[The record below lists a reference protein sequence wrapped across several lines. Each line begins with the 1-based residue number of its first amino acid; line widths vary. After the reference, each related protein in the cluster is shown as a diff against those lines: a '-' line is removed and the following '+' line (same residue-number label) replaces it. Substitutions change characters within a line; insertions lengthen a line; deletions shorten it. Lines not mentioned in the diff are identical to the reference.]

1 MQKRILVSIASLAF
15 AAYAGS
21 LDARPQEQQELRLNR
36 ETSFVLFELMAVM
49 SESDS
54 VVSVSTI
61 IPVERKSADSGE
73 VDLQEGDVI
82 LMANGRRIAGVKDL
96 HEIYDKLRTGEPFK
110 LGVRRGE
117 ETFMRSVLKMD
128 PEKVQGGGGMIIRR
142 SETDDK
148 K

>member
-15 AAYAGS
+15 AAYSSS
-21 LDARPQEQQELRLNR
+21 LNARPQESQELRLNR

-54 VVSVSTI
+54 VVSVSAI

-96 HEIYDKLRTGEPFK
+96 HEIYDKLQTGEPFK
-110 LGVRRGE
+110 LGVRRG
-117 ETFMRSVLKMD
+117 
-128 PEKVQGGGGMIIRR
+128 RR
-142 SETDDK
+142 PS
-148 K
+148 

>member
-1 MQKRILVSIASLAF
+1 MKKWILVAVASLSL
-15 AAYAGS
+15 AACAGA
-21 LDARPQEQQELRLNR
+21 LDARPQETQELRLNR

-54 VVSVSTI
+54 VVSVIRI
-61 IPVERKSADSGE
+61 IPMQRKGADSGE

-82 LMANGRRIAGVKDL
+82 LMANGRRICGVKDL
-96 HEIYDKLRTGEPFK
+96 HEIYDKLQTGETFK

-117 ETFMRSVLKMD
+117 ETFMRSVSKMD
-128 PEKVQGGGGMIIRR
+128 PEKMQGGGMIIRR